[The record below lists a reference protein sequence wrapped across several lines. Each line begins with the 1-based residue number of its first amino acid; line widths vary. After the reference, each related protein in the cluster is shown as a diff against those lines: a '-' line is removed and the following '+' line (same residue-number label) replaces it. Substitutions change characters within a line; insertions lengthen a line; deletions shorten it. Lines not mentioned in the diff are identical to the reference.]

1 MVKTTLAATSVTL
14 AVARLAKGYLKEAS
28 VACARLAD
36 PGDGEALHDFRV
48 ALRRLR
54 SLLRAYRPWLGG
66 ALPRKRMR
74 KIGKLARRS
83 GPARDAE
90 VQLAWLRVQQA
101 GVSDT
106 ERPGVQWLLDHL
118 SVRRDREYRRLRDEL
133 PTAFARLRK
142 RLAAR
147 LAAMEY
153 AAAPSLGV
161 AVAQRLRETAA
172 DFQAHLE
179 NVHGA
184 AAENEI
190 HPARI
195 AGKRLRYLLEPLA
208 GELENGKA
216 LVEELRRLQD
226 LMGEIHDQQVLGAE
240 LLQAAEL
247 AGAARL
253 HRLVEA
259 GLQGAADPRG
269 SQAAGAGEETDGLVR
284 IGYLLHQA
292 RRDRTAR
299 LLERIE
305 AGEVARFLDHLH
317 GVCDRLQETAVTP

>member
-1 MVKTTLAATSVTL
+1 MVKTTLATKSVTL
-14 AVARLAKGYLKEAS
+14 AVTRLATGYLKEAAA
-28 VACARLAD
+28 ACARLAD

-66 ALPRKRMR
+66 ALPRKRIR
-74 KIGKLARRS
+74 KIGKLARRT
-83 GPARDAE
+83 GAARDAE
-90 VQLAWLRVQQA
+90 VQLAWLRAQQA
-101 GVSDT
+101 AVNDS

-118 SVRRDREYRRLRDEL
+118 NARRDPEYRRLRDEL

-142 RLAAR
+142 RLAVR
-147 LAAMEY
+147 LSALGDE
-153 AAAPSLGV
+153 AAPPLGM

-179 NVHGA
+179 KVHGA
-184 AAENEI
+184 AAEDEI

-208 GELENGKA
+208 GELGNGKE
-216 LVEELRRLQD
+216 LVKELRRLQD
-226 LMGEIHDQQVLGAE
+226 LMGEIHDYQVLGAE

-253 HRLVEA
+253 HGLVEA
-259 GLQGAADPRG
+259 GLQRAADPRG
-269 SQAAGAGEETDGLVR
+269 SRAAGVGEETDGLVR

-292 RRDRTAR
+292 RQDRTAR

-305 AGEVARFLDHLH
+305 AGEVDRFLDHLH